1 MEDEKM
7 IKNSVDP
14 VNLSGT
20 KTILNQMTN
29 CICKIKVNSN
39 FGTGFF
45 CKIPYENKNI
55 NVLMTN
61 YHIIDDNYYQQNKE
75 IYLFLNDEK
84 ELKIIKLNRSRKTY
98 FNKDYDIAM
107 IELLENDNI
116 NNYLELDDNLFK
128 DGIKAYYKDISIY
141 ILHYPFGKQ
150 ASVSYGISID
160 IINNE
165 INHIC
170 STEHGSSGSP
180 ILNLSNNKIIGI
192 HKQRSIRDNFNI
204 GVLLKFP
211 INDFLHNDNIN
222 YKKISLK
229 NKSINESKNNN
240 FNEALNDIL
249 NEIKLINLKYSDKK
263 SIGITFINYEYV
275 VIEIGRTVEEAL
287 KLFYRKL
294 NYSDVKVAERYII
307 PIYNAK
313 RIRLEDDTPVEE
325 FFPFISGTMVQVLNA
340 SNDFFFDRRTELEE
354 AKFSYEEMN
363 IIEKEK
369 EKLLSEIEIF
379 NIKKEQ
385 MLNEEKRMLSSF
397 PIRIEIRDGD
407 NSFYFKMSKKETVAN
422 LIKKYLKRRNLDKDT
437 LYYYNY
443 IKNISDKLESS
454 DTSTL
459 EEKGLEDGSVVNS
472 YLWREKSE

>member
-1 MEDEKM
+1 MDDEKM

-14 VNLSGT
+14 VNISGT
-20 KTILNQMTN
+20 KTILNQMTD
-29 CICKIKVNSN
+29 CICKIKVNST

-84 ELKIIKLNRSRKTY
+84 ELKIIKLDKNRKTY

-107 IELLENDNI
+107 IELVESDNI

-128 DGIKAYYKDISIY
+128 DEIRAYFKDISIY

-160 IINNE
+160 IMDNE
-165 INHIC
+165 IKHIC

-192 HKQRSIRDNFNI
+192 HKQGSIRDNFNI

-211 INDFLHNDNIN
+211 INDFLRNDTTNYKNIN
-222 YKKISLK
+222 LK
-229 NKSINESKNNN
+229 NKLINENINNN

-249 NEIKLINLKYSDKK
+249 NEIKLTNLKYYNKNT
-263 SIGITFINYEYV
+263 IGITFINYGCV
-275 VIEIGRTVEEAL
+275 VIEIGRTVGEAL

-294 NYSDVKVAERYII
+294 NYSDVKVAERYIV

-313 RIRLEDDTPVEE
+313 RIRLEDDTPVGD
-325 FFPFISGTMVQVLNA
+325 FFPFMSGTMVRVLNA
-340 SNDFFFDRRTELEE
+340 FNDFPFDGRTELAK

-379 NIKKEQ
+379 NIKKVQ
-385 MLNEEKRMLSSF
+385 MLNEEKRMLSSL
-397 PIRIEIRDGD
+397 PIRIKIRAGD
-407 NSFYFKMSKKETVAN
+407 NSFYFTISRKETVAN

-437 LYYYNY
+437 LYYNSY
-443 IKNISDKLESS
+443 KLESS

-459 EEKGLEDGSVVNS
+459 EEKGLEDGSVVES
-472 YLWREKSE
+472 YLMCEKSE